1 MTYLWDLN
9 CVLHANTIT
18 IKLSKGTRKRIMYN
32 NLYWVKCV
40 DCGKFFEFYQ
50 ENFNGL
56 SLSGVCSKCKEALEN
71 VRI

>member
-1 MTYLWDLN
+1 
-9 CVLHANTIT
+9 
-18 IKLSKGTRKRIMYN
+18 MYN

-40 DCGKFFEFYQ
+40 DCGKFFEVYQ